1 MKKCIGCGAILQS
14 NDENKE
20 GYISEKLIDR
30 DNAYCLRCHRL
41 RNYNENREVLKED
54 YIKILSK
61 ICNEDALIV
70 HIVDLFDFSNTFL
83 PQIKRLT
90 GQNDCIICANKRD
103 LLPKSVK
110 DNKIINFVRHMANL
124 DGFKALDVILTSAK
138 SMDNITTLVESI
150 IKNAN
155 GRKVY
160 FVGCANV
167 GKSSIINAILKKYSD
182 ESKDVIT
189 TSNIPGTTL
198 GFIEINLDKF
208 KFIDTPG
215 VFNERQIV
223 NNLSVESMN
232 KIMPKKEIKP
242 INLQLDSK
250 QTVFISGLARFDFIE
265 GDKTSFTF
273 YFSNDLLIHRTK
285 LDNADSLFNRQITN
299 LLNPPTMDEYN
310 NLTYYS
316 RELNFDGVKKYDLVL
331 SGLGFITI
339 KSKCRIKIT
348 TVDGVVI
355 YTREALI

>member
-1 MKKCIGCGAILQS
+1 MKKCIGCGAVLQS
-14 NDENKE
+14 DNPNLE
-20 GYISEKLIDR
+20 GYVSEKLIDR

-41 RNYNENREVLKED
+41 RNYNENNEVLKED
-54 YIKILSK
+54 YLKILSK

-110 DNKIINFVRHMANL
+110 DYKIINWVRHMANL
-124 DGFKALDVILTSAK
+124 DDFKALDVVLTSAK
-138 SMDNITTLVESI
+138 TLDNITILVESI
-150 IKNAN
+150 IKYAK

-160 FVGCANV
+160 FVGCSNV

-198 GFIEINLDKF
+198 GFIEINLENF
-208 KFIDTPG
+208 SFIDTPG
-215 VFNERQIV
+215 VFNDKQLI
-223 NNLSVESMN
+223 NNLTIESIN

-250 QTVFISGLARFDFIE
+250 QTVFISGLARFDFFD

-273 YFSNDLLIHRTK
+273 YFSNDLLVHRTK
-285 LDNADSLFNRQITN
+285 LENADSLFNRQIGS
-299 LLNPPTMDEYN
+299 LLNPPTIDEYN
-310 NLTYYS
+310 NLKYYS
-316 RELNFDGVKKYDLVL
+316 REFNFDGAKKYDLVL
-331 SGLGFITI
+331 SGIGFITI
-339 KSKCRIKIT
+339 KSKCKIKIT
-348 TVDGVVI
+348 TIEGVVI
-355 YTREALI
+355 YSREALI